1 MLFHMYLTPV
11 ILIPVT
17 KQQNK
22 NTNKQTLHINQRT
35 LKPLAYTA
43 THSHKHVQY
52 TQQQKIS
59 TTKQQSNKQNKS
71 ATNERTHTYTH
82 TTAYNTHIHK
92 KQQRSNM
99 YTTT

>member
-35 LKPLAYTA
+35 KQRTLKPLAYTA

-59 TTKQQSNKQNKS
+59 TTKQIGN
-71 ATNERTHTYTH
+71 TH
-82 TTAYNTHIHK
+82 TTTYIHAYIHK
-92 KQQRSNM
+92 IQK
-99 YTTT
+99 